1 MANINTLIR
10 GLDKLGINITNE
22 QLNMFVLYKEL
33 LLKWNKKI
41 NITSIEED
49 DEIDIK
55 HFLDSLSPI
64 KTNLFHDNMRV
75 LDVGTGGGFP
85 AIPLKI
91 MVDNIDMVMID
102 SLNKRVKFLN
112 EVINVLNLKGTT
124 AIHGRAEDLGQD
136 SKYREGFDVVISRA
150 VASLNVLSEY
160 CLPFAKVG
168 GYFVAMKGKDIE
180 EELKDAM
187 KAINI
192 LGGKVEEKVLVEI
205 PESDIIHSL
214 IIIKKIS
221 KTPTKYPRQA
231 GKPKKKPL

>member
-1 MANINTLIR
+1 MVNVNTLIR
-10 GLDKLGINITNE
+10 GLDTLNIKISHE
-22 QLNMFVLYKEL
+22 QINMFMMYKEL
-33 LLKWNKKI
+33 LLEWNKKI

-55 HFLDSLSPI
+55 HFLDSLSPM
-64 KTNLFHDNMRV
+64 KTNLFHDNIRV

-85 AIPLKI
+85 GIPLKI
-91 MVDNIDMVMID
+91 MVDNMNMVMLD
-102 SLNKRVKFLN
+102 SLNKRVNFLN
-112 EVINVLNLKGTT
+112 EVINALNLKETT
-124 AIHGRAEDLGQD
+124 AIHGRAEDFGQEL
-136 SKYREGFDVVISRA
+136 KYRESFDVVISRA

-168 GYFVAMKGKDIE
+168 GYFVAMKGKDVE
-180 EELKDAM
+180 DELKDAV

-205 PESDIIHSL
+205 PESNIIHSL
-214 IIIKKIS
+214 IVIKKINE
-221 KTPTKYPRQA
+221 TPTKYPRQA